1 MVKRR
6 LCFDAKIEQ
15 IIEKRPIFC
24 NLFIKHLYAFNI
36 FGDYYAIEL
45 MWRSTVFR
53 LDKIS
58 YQSMLI
64 FNLKTSVFY
73 PTIDTFKLFC

>member
-1 MVKRR
+1 MR
-6 LCFDAKIEQ
+6 LIV
-15 IIEKRPIFC
+15 
-24 NLFIKHLYAFNI
+24 